1 MKVTKSK
8 SSKKNKTKQKKREE
22 IQYQFLIA
30 VIAVGF
36 IYYFFFESEYIG
48 GDYKYDLFVFWIPV
62 IVGLL
67 LIVKFNILSIDW
79 NDILPT
85 LKEEKNIFSKIIY
98 LPLLFLLHFFLAVMY
113 FWIPA
118 NIIFDVFNKIESN
131 NNIIETYTLKVD
143 EFHHSSGR
151 SGSTLV
157 RFTFKDKKERIKV
170 SYKDIKPY
178 LDKNPDD
185 FQVKIEVKKGIWNYY
200 ILETWDIKELSN
212 IKSP

>member
-8 SSKKNKTKQKKREE
+8 PSKTTKTKQKKREE

-30 VIAVGF
+30 VLVIGL
-36 IYYFFFESEYIG
+36 IHYFFIESKYIG
-48 GDYKYDLFVFWIPV
+48 GDYRYDLFVFWIPV
-62 IVGLL
+62 IVGFL

-79 NDILPT
+79 KDILT
-85 LKEEKNIFSKIIY
+85 NIRKEKNIFHKIIY
-98 LPLLFLLHFFLAVMY
+98 LPLLFLVHFMLAVMY

-118 NIIFDVFNKIESN
+118 NIIFDGINKIESN
-131 NNIIETYTLKVD
+131 KNVIETYTLKVH

-157 RFTFKDKKERIKV
+157 RFIFKGEKEHIKV
-170 SYKDIKPY
+170 SYEDIKPY
-178 LDKNPDD
+178 LDKNPND
-185 FQVKIEVKKGIWNYY
+185 FQISIEVKKGIWNYY
-200 ILETWDIKELSN
+200 ILENWDIKELLE